1 MVSRIV
7 FTVYV
12 DIDEDK
18 LDNPGGFSLKTGEQ
32 FDTDKSL
39 QTKNALNVWAGDLI
53 KNQSQYALKCGADY
67 VVRQGDAFYKT
78 FREDFASKHPQ
89 ISEYDIINFYKHYL
103 MAHYANIYDEVC
115 YFDLDV
121 VVNTE
126 ENIFEAHDI
135 HNMFACRESNDEAA
149 FGKRLP
155 GPLYDRC
162 IRNPAS
168 KYWNAFAML
177 LDSGWT
183 QSEADTD
190 VFNTGIM
197 IASAS
202 QIKKLDYFGGL
213 EDIISDMEYLKTDTS
228 IFHPNIVRSFNYD
241 NETIFSYKRVV
252 NDVDILYISMCWHSI
267 IQEGSDIDPDAKIY
281 HVISKDFEA
290 LESILRPHRG

>member
-1 MVSRIV
+1 MASRIV

-12 DIDEDK
+12 DIPEDR

-32 FDTDKSL
+32 FQTDKSH
-39 QTKNALNVWAGDLI
+39 QTKNALSEWAGDLI

-67 VVRQGDAFYKT
+67 VVRQDDALYKT
-78 FREDFASKHPQ
+78 FRDDFASKHPQ

-103 MAHYANIYDEVC
+103 MAHYADIYDEVC
-115 YFDLDV
+115 YLDLDV
-121 VVNTE
+121 VINTE

-135 HNMFACRESNDEAA
+135 YNKFACRESNDEAA
-149 FGKRLP
+149 FGKKLP

-177 LDSGWT
+177 LDSGWS
-183 QSEADTD
+183 QAEADTD

-202 QIKKLDYFGGL
+202 MINKLEYFGNL
-213 EDIISDMEYLKTDTS
+213 ESIIEDMEYLKSDTS
-228 IFHPNIVRSFNYD
+228 IFHPNIVRAFNFD

-252 NDVDILYISMCWHSI
+252 NAVEIEYINQCWHYI
-267 IQEGSDIDPDAKIY
+267 LQEGTDIDPDAKIY
-281 HVISKDFEA
+281 HVIHKRFEE
-290 LESILRPHRG
+290 LEHILCRS